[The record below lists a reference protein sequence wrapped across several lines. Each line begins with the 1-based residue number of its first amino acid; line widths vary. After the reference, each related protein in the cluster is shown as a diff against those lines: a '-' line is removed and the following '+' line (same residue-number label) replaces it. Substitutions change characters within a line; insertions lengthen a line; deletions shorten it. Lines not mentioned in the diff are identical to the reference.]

1 MIAPLDAGHDEERR
15 GREFPLIP
23 EPRTLLDEHRLAVT
37 KRLERAQGRLNGTMP
52 DAYTDALVGLIDM
65 EDIKQ

>member
-23 EPRTLLDEHRLAVT
+23 EPRTLLDEHRLAI
-37 KRLERAQGRLNGTMP
+37 RSASSAPRGA
-52 DAYTDALVGLIDM
+52 
-65 EDIKQ
+65 